1 MSQTN
6 AVKAGELVPI
16 AVRLR
21 YMEAFRACAV
31 AVAAVIAVLAPHALV
46 VDRAQLAVSTGG
58 YVVLMAVAHVV
69 ARRWQRISTAAF
81 GATLIFDGLYLA
93 WAAYGTGGPASPLRY
108 MILLHLITVALLA
121 SYRTGLKLALWDSL
135 LLLVVHYAQQADILH
150 HTHEAGIGL
159 GTPFQRVIEFSLAFW
174 FVAVATASLTA
185 VNERELRRRRYDLE
199 ALASMA
205 TRLEE
210 VGEPTEVAD
219 ALLDAIG
226 ETFDFQRAVLV
237 GALDGEEPQLIGGR
251 GAATP
256 DGRVPA
262 VPGDGSVLTAVAQTR
277 RTRLVSALDG
287 VADPWLDALLPGAR
301 HLVIVPLTAE
311 GQSFGA
317 WVGEHPGRL
326 GSRIERRVVG
336 MTERFVSYGSLAL
349 RNAWLH
355 EQVRRAAATD
365 GLTGVSNRASFDETL
380 RKELARGMRRQ
391 EDVSLLLLD
400 IDHFKRLNDTYGHQ
414 TGDDVLR
421 RVAAQL
427 ADGCRDFD
435 TAARYGGEEFA
446 LILPGTPADG
456 AELVAERLRAAIAG
470 AEAAPAVTVSLGVA
484 TFPHDAE
491 TPQALV
497 AAADRALYASK
508 HAGRNRVT
516 RAHRDD
522 GTIDVA
528 A

>member
-21 YMEAFRACAV
+21 YMETFRACAL
-31 AVAAVIAVLAPHALV
+31 AVAAVIALVAPQALV
-46 VDRAQLAVSTGG
+46 VGRPGLGVTTGA
-58 YVVLMAVAHVV
+58 YVALMAIAHVV
-69 ARRWQRISTAAF
+69 SRRWQRVSTAAF
-81 GATLIFDGLYLA
+81 GTSLMFDGLYLA
-93 WAAYGTGGPASPLRY
+93 WAAYATGGPSSPLRY

-135 LLLVVHYAQQADILH
+135 LLLVVHYAQEADILH
-150 HTHEAGIGL
+150 RTHEAGIGI

-199 ALASMA
+199 ALATMA

-219 ALLDAIG
+219 VLLDAMS

-237 GALDGEEPQLIGGR
+237 GALDGAQPQLIGAR
-251 GAATP
+251 GAA
-256 DGRVPA
+256 A
-262 VPGDGSVLTAVAQTR
+262 VEGAPEPQGDGSVLTAVALTR
-277 RTRLVSALDG
+277 RTRLVSALDPA
-287 VADPWLDALLPGAR
+287 ADPWLDALLPGAR
-301 HLVIVPLTAE
+301 HLVVVPLTAE
-311 GQSFGA
+311 GHSFGA
-317 WVGEHPGRL
+317 WIGEHTGRL
-326 GSRIERRVVG
+326 GARIERRVVG

-365 GLTGVSNRASFDETL
+365 GLTGVANRASFDETL
-380 RKELARGMRRQ
+380 RKELARGTRRE
-391 EDVSLLLLD
+391 EDVSLVLLD
-400 IDHFKRLNDTYGHQ
+400 IDHFKKLNDTYGHQ

-435 TAARYGGEEFA
+435 AAARYGGEEFA
-446 LILPGTPADG
+446 IVLPGTTG
-456 AELVAERLRAAIAG
+456 EQAELVAERLRATIAD
-470 AEAAPAVTVSLGVA
+470 ADADPACTISLGVA
-484 TFPHDAE
+484 TFPHDAD

-497 AAADRALYASK
+497 AAADAALYASK

-516 RAHRDD
+516 RARRGDAVD
-522 GTIDVA
+522 LA